1 MGKVAEMKNKLWIIA
16 TIVGL
21 GACFCGPLTAPRYTE
36 ADMEAQWSDGYTQY
50 QIDRY
55 IPKPDHKAPL
65 HGLKGKVSG

>member
-1 MGKVAEMKNKLWIIA
+1 MELKKMKNKLWIIA
-16 TIVGL
+16 TFAGL

-36 ADMEAQWSDGYTQY
+36 ADIEQAWSDGYTQY

-65 HGLKGKVSG
+65 HGLKGKVNG